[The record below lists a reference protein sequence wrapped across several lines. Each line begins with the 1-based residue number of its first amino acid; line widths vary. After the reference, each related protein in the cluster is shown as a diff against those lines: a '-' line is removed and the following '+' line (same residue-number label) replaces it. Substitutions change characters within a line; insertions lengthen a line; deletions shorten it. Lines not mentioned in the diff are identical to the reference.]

1 MTVAVIIAVAILI
14 EGLVE
19 YGKNIANM
27 FYDGDKKTAITQIVT
42 IVVGIALAFAF
53 NANMFVPL
61 GLTVANMFVPL
72 GLTVNNYVG
81 MILTGIVMSRG
92 SNYVSDLITKI
103 GQKSVG

>member
-1 MTVAVIIAVAILI
+1 MNIAVIVAVAVLI

-27 FYDGDKKTAITQIVT
+27 FYEGDRKTGITQIVT
-42 IVVGIALAFAF
+42 IIIGIALAFAF

-61 GLTVANMFVPL
+61 GLS
-72 GLTVNNYVG
+72 VNNYVG
-81 MILTGIVMSRG
+81 MVLTGIVMSRG

>member
-1 MTVAVIIAVAILI
+1 MNIAVIVAVAVLI

-19 YGKNIANM
+19 YGKTIANM

-42 IVVGIALAFAF
+42 IVVGIGLAFAF

-61 GLTVANMFVPL
+61 GLTV
-72 GLTVNNYVG
+72 NNYVG
-81 MILTGIVMSRG
+81 MVLTGIVMSRG

>member
-1 MTVAVIIAVAILI
+1 MNITVIIAVAILI

-19 YGKNIANM
+19 YGKTIANM
-27 FYDGDKKTAITQIVT
+27 FYDGDKKTAITQMVT
-42 IVVGIALAFAF
+42 IIVGIGLAFAF

-61 GLTVANMFVPL
+61 GLV
-72 GLTVNNYVG
+72 VNEYIG
-81 MILTGIVMSRG
+81 MVLTGIVMSRG

>member
-1 MTVAVIIAVAILI
+1 MNIAVIIAVAILI

-61 GLTVANMFVPL
+61 GLTV
-72 GLTVNNYVG
+72 NNYVG
-81 MILTGIVMSRG
+81 MVLTGIVMSRG

-103 GQKSVG
+103 GQTTVG